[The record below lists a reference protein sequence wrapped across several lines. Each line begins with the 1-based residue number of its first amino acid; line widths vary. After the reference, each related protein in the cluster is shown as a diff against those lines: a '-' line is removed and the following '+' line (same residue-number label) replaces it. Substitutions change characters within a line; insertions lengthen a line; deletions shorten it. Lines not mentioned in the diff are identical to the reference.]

1 MAEQSTDLLLPELCH
16 EAHHHSPQVG
26 GAGEHLQHVQ
36 HLGHAELEQ
45 THHAPGESQ
54 NGENGGETL
63 LVVTV
68 RFGVYVYCC
77 LFAMENFN

>member
-1 MAEQSTDLLLPELCH
+1 MSEQSTDLLLPELCH

-45 THHAPGESQ
+45 TRTRSQ

-68 RFGVYVYCC
+68 VVVRFGV
-77 LFAMENFN
+77 